1 MSKSAKYLNPLDS
14 LEPLATFITADTYLT
29 VNPNHQQIYTS
40 RLMTHALVDGSNY
53 SSDQDQEVLEYTTIE
68 ETSYST
74 INNEKFL

>member
-14 LEPLATFITADTYLT
+14 LEPLATSITGGTYLT
-29 VNPNHQQIYTS
+29 VNPNNQQVYTN
-40 RLMTHALVDGSNY
+40 RLMTHVLVDGSNY

-74 INNEKFL
+74 FNI